1 MVLEFVA
8 IRDINPDE
16 EIFIDYGDEWDNA
29 WNEHVK
35 NYEPPCPFDI
45 DDQPCFKSSKVVK
58 EMNYDKSNKRFHTWS
73 EDHFTVCHQEGRI
86 MTEDALIMLTPDFFL
101 IDGYDKEFISSFSGV
116 SYDDEGFRYAND
128 QNEGRIPC
136 RILREDP
143 QEGTFDVL
151 YFTDEMSTDRNL
163 NETRFLRR
171 QKHLPSRLL
180 DFVNKPYKS
189 DMFWKGAFRHEIKIP
204 DSIFPKLWK
213 DLMPRK

>member
-116 SYDDEGFRYAND
+116 SYDDEGFTYAKD

-143 QEGTFDVL
+143 HEGTFDVV
-151 YFTDEMSTDRNL
+151 YFTHEMSTDSNL